1 MQWAAYEPMAPSGMP
16 AMSSMSG
23 MSSMSSMSSQV
34 ELPSQQL
41 VPGPQERQQPEN
53 QVRKIQAP
61 EMPYV
66 PQQQPQPQ
74 AQGVN
79 VPEPKKRKT
88 DLADISESDEPTDLL
103 YVVVAAF
110 IGVVALLI
118 LVRAFPEIF
127 GKNLNLLF
135 NRFKMV
141 ALLGY
146 VFMLCVVIGVSRY
159 VYSEFLFLQ
168 YDWNPLLFTVVTAA
182 TQLLHDLVMQ
192 YGVINQVARGG
203 NGIID
208 LLKDYSESGGS
219 RILFGNAL
227 LTVVVS
233 FATMLLKGTPV
244 HMIASMAGV
253 AAYILPF
260 ALETK
265 NEFSTIS

>member
-23 MSSMSSMSSQV
+23 MSSMSSQV

-66 PQQQPQPQ
+66 AQQQPQVQ
-74 AQGVN
+74 AEGVN
-79 VPEPKKRKT
+79 VPEPKKKRKT

-118 LVRAFPEIF
+118 LTRAFPEIF

-141 ALLGY
+141 ALVGY

-203 NGIID
+203 NGIVD

-227 LTVVVS
+227 LTVLVS

>member
-16 AMSSMSG
+16 AMSSMGG
-23 MSSMSSMSSQV
+23 MSSV
-34 ELPSQQL
+34 ELPSQQ
-41 VPGPQERQQPEN
+41 VVQVPQERQQPEN

-66 PQQQPQPQ
+66 PQPQQPP
-74 AQGVN
+74 AVN
-79 VPEPKKRKT
+79 VPEPKKKSKT

-118 LVRAFPEIF
+118 VVRAFPEIF

-146 VFMLCVVIGVSRY
+146 VFMLCVVIGVARY

-227 LTVVVS
+227 LTVLVS

>member
-16 AMSSMSG
+16 AMSSMGG
-23 MSSMSSMSSQV
+23 MSSMSSV
-34 ELPSQQL
+34 ELPSQQV
-41 VPGPQERQQPEN
+41 VPGPQDRQQPEN

-61 EMPYV
+61 DVPYV
-66 PQQQPQPQ
+66 AQQQPQQPQ
-74 AQGVN
+74 QPPAVN
-79 VPEPKKRKT
+79 VPEHKKRKT

-118 LVRAFPEIF
+118 MVRAFPEIF

-182 TQLLHDLVMQ
+182 TQMLHDLVMQ

-203 NGIID
+203 NGIVD

-227 LTVVVS
+227 LTVLVS

>member
-16 AMSSMSG
+16 AMSSMGGMSG
-23 MSSMSSMSSQV
+23 MSGV
-34 ELPSQQL
+34 ELPSQQ
-41 VPGPQERQQPEN
+41 VVQGPQERQQPEN

-66 PQQQPQPQ
+66 PQPQPQQQ

-79 VPEPKKRKT
+79 VPEPKKKSKT

-118 LVRAFPEIF
+118 VVRAFPEIF

-146 VFMLCVVIGVSRY
+146 VFMLCVVIGVARY

-227 LTVVVS
+227 LTVLVS

>member
-1 MQWAAYEPMAPSGMP
+1 
-16 AMSSMSG
+16 
-23 MSSMSSMSSQV
+23 MSSQV

-118 LVRAFPEIF
+118 LVR
-127 GKNLNLLF
+127 
-135 NRFKMV
+135 
-141 ALLGY
+141 
-146 VFMLCVVIGVSRY
+146 
-159 VYSEFLFLQ
+159 
-168 YDWNPLLFTVVTAA
+168 T
-182 TQLLHDLVMQ
+182 
-192 YGVINQVARGG
+192 
-203 NGIID
+203 
-208 LLKDYSESGGS
+208 
-219 RILFGNAL
+219 
-227 LTVVVS
+227 
-233 FATMLLKGTPV
+233 
-244 HMIASMAGV
+244 
-253 AAYILPF
+253 
-260 ALETK
+260 
-265 NEFSTIS
+265 